1 VPVVILSGMKPDAK
15 EIKKRIDL
23 VEYIHSLGIDLKP
36 VGAGEEYRGLCPFHE
51 EAKPSFQVNRQKGLW
66 HCFGCGAGGDVISF
80 VMKWSKVGFQ
90 EALVILA
97 GASIKKQGG
106 LLEAVANYWHA
117 CLPNSASP
125 RRYLERR
132 GVETSELIERFRI
145 GFAPGGAKT
154 RKKLLSAG
162 FTLEQIKAA
171 GLINCRELDTF
182 FGRVTFP
189 LVERGKV
196 INVYGRSLS
205 NRYRHMY
212 LPGRRDVI
220 FSIENV
226 AGDSAILTESII
238 DALSL
243 MVLGFENAV
252 SSLSVN
258 LTARQIETLTKRFTR
273 IVIVFDADAAG
284 RRGASKTY
292 VSLQDRG
299 VATQIMELPDR
310 SDINSLLMEETGSTV
325 LKELL
330 KEE

>member
-1 VPVVILSGMKPDAK
+1 MLPDMEPDAQ
-15 EIKKRIDL
+15 EIKQRIDL
-23 VEYIHSLGIDLKP
+23 VEYIRSLGIELKP

-51 EAKPSFQVNRQKGLW
+51 EGEPSFHVNRKKGLW

-97 GASIKKQGG
+97 GAGIKKRGG

-212 LPGRRDVI
+212 LPGSRDVI
-220 FSIENV
+220 FGIENV

-258 LTARQIETLTKRFTR
+258 LTTRQIETLTKRFTR
-273 IVIVFDADAAG
+273 IVIAFDADDAG
-284 RRGASKTY
+284 RRGAGNACALLK
-292 VSLQDRG
+292 DGG
-299 VATQIMELPDR
+299 VATRITELPEG
-310 SDINSLLMEETGSTV
+310 SDINSLLVSGADFTVMEKLIGERH
-325 LKELL
+325 
-330 KEE
+330 